1 MPDYDP
7 VWDAIVS
14 ESTIDQIRDATGYSE
29 REIEQGHI
37 ELFQDYVP
45 DDYTDA
51 QELQMWGDYLLAM
64 VESSRSYSHNEFFSE
79 YNINPADFDW
89 EAWREAMGYD

>member
-14 ESTIDQIRDATGYSE
+14 ESTISKIRDATGYSE
-29 REIEQGHI
+29 REIEQAHI

-51 QELQMWGDYLLAM
+51 QELQMWGDYLAGM
-64 VESSRSYSHNEFFSE
+64 VEGLTTHNEFFDL
-79 YNINPADFDW
+79 YDIDPGDFDW